1 VLRISLTRE
10 TARWVIVK
18 ILVVGDGSR
27 EQAIAEAFSRSIKQ
41 PKVYAI
47 MKLINP
53 GVARVCETTGG
64 GFKRGDPTDPK
75 QVADYAENLNV
86 DFVFVGPE
94 EPLFHGVAD
103 EVERRGIC
111 CIGAK
116 KALAEIEM
124 SKAFMRRLMWKYEVP
139 GRLRFKA
146 FKNVEDAI
154 AYINEYA
161 ESLAIKPARQAGGKG
176 VKVIADLQAYL
187 SKEKRDVKAKHAVAV
202 FEKYMSEYSDIE
214 DRILLEEKVEGPE
227 YTLHCFCDGKT
238 VLPMPLVQDNKH
250 AFNEDIGPET
260 GGMGSIKGKGLT
272 LPFITMDEYNRS
284 VEIVK
289 KLVEAV
295 QRESSE
301 EYKGVIAGQM
311 MLTDKWGPTIIEM
324 YSRFG
329 QPEGENILP
338 LLETDIVE
346 ICEAIASQSL
356 AKVKLKFREEATVI
370 KCLAPRGYPDHREL
384 AKGHPIWVDEK
395 AIEKIGGKVFWSSVD
410 TVDGKY
416 VTGGSRACEI
426 YAEADTIEEASKIVE
441 KCIPYVKLLD
451 GWELFYRSDIG
462 SPSLL
467 EKRRRLAEIVREI
480 YQYREKKNMLGKT
493 IDWIPGRGKIEV

>member
-1 VLRISLTRE
+1 LKV
-10 TARWVIVK
+10 
-18 ILVVGDGSR
+18 LVVGDGSR
-27 EQAIAEAFSRSIKQ
+27 EQAIAEALARSVKEPRI
-41 PKVYAI
+41 YAI
-47 MKLINP
+47 MRILNP
-53 GVARVCETTGG
+53 GIVRVCESTGG
-64 GFKRGDPTDPK
+64 GFRRGKPTDPV
-75 QVADYAENLNV
+75 QVADYAEELNV

-103 EVERRGIC
+103 EVERRGIG

-124 SKAFMRRLMWKYEVP
+124 SKAYMRRLMWKYEVP

-187 SKEKRDVKAKHAVAV
+187 SREKKEVKAKHAVKV
-202 FEKYMSEYSDIE
+202 VKEHMRGYTDIE
-214 DRILLEEKVEGPE
+214 DRILLEERVEGPE
-227 YTLHCFCDGKT
+227 YTLQCFCDGKT
-238 VLPMPLVQDNKH
+238 VLPTPLVQDNKH
-250 AFNEDIGPET
+250 AFEDDLGPET
-260 GGMGSIKGKGLT
+260 GGMGSIAGKGLT
-272 LPFITMDEYNRS
+272 LPFITMDEYSRS

-289 KLVEAV
+289 KLVDAV
-295 QRESSE
+295 QRESGE
-301 EYKGVIAGQM
+301 HYKGVIAGQM

-338 LLETDIVE
+338 LLETDMVE
-346 ICEAIASQSL
+346 ICEAILSQSL
-356 AKVKLKFREEATVI
+356 AKVKLKFREKATVI

-384 AKGHPIWVDEK
+384 AKGHPIWVDEEAIKK
-395 AIEKIGGKVFWSSVD
+395 AGGKLFWGSVD
-410 TVDGKY
+410 TVDGSY

-426 YAEADTIEEASKIVE
+426 YAEADTIEEAAEIAE
-441 KCIPYVKLLD
+441 RCIPYVKLLD
-451 GWELFYRSDIG
+451 GWGLFYRSDIG
-462 SPSLL
+462 SRRLL
-467 EKRRRLAEIVREI
+467 EKRMRLAEMVREI
-480 YQYREKKNMLGKT
+480 YLYREKKGILGKT